1 MSHSILLFRF
11 VLTQLRKHDLR
22 TGANWWASCDVM
34 MNGSQRLKR
43 SHLLARGWMQ
53 ATPKVGTRSNFF
65 MILAAA
71 FSTQVMATA
80 WMEGPPPH
88 HTQLQYIL
96 TFWSSSHAHNSYLA
110 STDWKVLLTL
120 HFRRKSNLDII
131 LFNSF
136 VHWATHRLPR
146 VGVGGNWL

>member
-1 MSHSILLFRF
+1 
-11 VLTQLRKHDLR
+11 
-22 TGANWWASCDVM
+22 M

-88 HTQLQYIL
+88 HTQLQYIS

-120 HFRRKSNLDII
+120 HFRRKSNLHIT

-136 VHWATHRLPR
+136 GRLPCPLSNSPAAQGWCGWELVVIR
-146 VGVGGNWL
+146 DDKPSFSFQATLNPFMI